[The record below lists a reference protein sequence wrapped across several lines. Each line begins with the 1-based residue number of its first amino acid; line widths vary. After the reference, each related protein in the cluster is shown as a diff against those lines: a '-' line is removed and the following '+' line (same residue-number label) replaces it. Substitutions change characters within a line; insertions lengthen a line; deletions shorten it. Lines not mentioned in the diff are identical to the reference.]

1 MSFSDQQL
9 ERYSRNIIL
18 KEVGGKGQKK
28 LLAGRVL
35 VLGAGGLGSPCAYYL
50 AAMGVGKIGLV
61 DSDNVDLSNLQRQI
75 LHFNTDINRP
85 KTASAAEKLSAL
97 NPDIQVEEIRLRLTS
112 GNILDV
118 IKDYDIVVDGTD
130 NFPTRYL
137 ANDACVMAG
146 KPLVHAGI
154 LRFNGQ
160 IITILPKKTACF
172 RCLFPSPP
180 PPGAIPTC
188 QEAGILGSVAG
199 VLGSLMATEV
209 AKFFLGQ
216 GELLTNRILIYD
228 ALEVSFRE
236 VKIPRNPQC
245 PVCGDEPTIKELIDY
260 EVFCGLRK

>member
-160 IITILPKKTACF
+160 IITIMPKKSACF

-216 GELLTNRILIYD
+216 GELLTDRILIYD
-228 ALEVSFRE
+228 ALEATFRE

-245 PVCGDEPTIKELIDY
+245 PVCGEEPTIKELMDY